1 MVKIN
6 AMFYSIYDRIY
17 RKVEGL
23 TRRTIEVIGP
33 QPELVLVPE
42 PVLEKSEE

>member
-1 MVKIN
+1 MVKIK
-6 AMFYSIYDRIY
+6 AAFYSIYGRIY
-17 RKVEGL
+17 RRVEAVA
-23 TRRTIEVIGP
+23 RRTAKVIGP